1 MKMVLNHL
9 QKTVQIVKFYLI
21 KFFFKVYA
29 DYITS
34 KILEEIYFY
43 DKFKPLKIISSGIFS
58 NGIIENEF
66 YISITININE
76 NGVNYYE
83 TFYWDILNK
92 NLIPEDFAEQII
104 IDEKLPY
111 EYKVIIALNIR
122 KQIKNY
128 VINLFKRC
136 YENYEKYHQ
145 KEFLENQRIKRK
157 EEKNIIIFLF
167 DPKLEDLLGNKRK
180 RIDIENI
187 ENKSKIENKNDLLKQ
202 CDSNI
207 IKIDKKIL
215 LRKNFDFETKN
226 DSEQISYYGNDETEN
241 HSKSHS
247 NTSNSISNLNILDKD
262 LNEKVVIQIEQ
273 SKS

>member
-1 MKMVLNHL
+1 M
-9 QKTVQIVKFYLI
+9 
-21 KFFFKVYA
+21 
-29 DYITS
+29 
-34 KILEEIYFY
+34 
-43 DKFKPLKIISSGIFS
+43 KIISSGIFS

-83 TFYWDILNK
+83 TLNWDILNK

-104 IDEKLPY
+104 IDENLPY
-111 EYKVIIALNIR
+111 EYKVIIALQIR

-157 EEKNIIIFLF
+157 DDKNIIVFLF

-180 RIDIENI
+180 RNNSD
-187 ENKSKIENKNDLLKQ
+187 NKTNVKIKNNLLKE
-202 CDSNI
+202 CNSNS
-207 IKIDKKIL
+207 IKIDKKIFL
-215 LRKNFDFETKN
+215 KKNFELEKKN
-226 DSEQISYYGNDETEN
+226 DYEINSNSGNEETEN
-241 HSKSHS
+241 QSKSHS
-247 NTSNSISNLNILDKD
+247 NTSITSHLNTLDKD

-273 SKS
+273 IKS

>member
-1 MKMVLNHL
+1 M
-9 QKTVQIVKFYLI
+9 
-21 KFFFKVYA
+21 
-29 DYITS
+29 
-34 KILEEIYFY
+34 
-43 DKFKPLKIISSGIFS
+43 KIISSGIFS

-66 YISITININE
+66 YIPITININE

-111 EYKVIIALNIR
+111 DYKNIIALQIR

-128 VINLFKRC
+128 VINLFQRC
-136 YENYEKYHQ
+136 FENFEKYHQ

-157 EEKNIIIFLF
+157 EDKNIIIFLF

-187 ENKSKIENKNDLLKQ
+187 GNKSKIEKKNDLLKQ

-207 IKIDKKIL
+207 IKIDKKL
-215 LRKNFDFETKN
+215 LFRKNFDFEKKN
-226 DSEQISYYGNDETEN
+226 DSEQISFSGNDETEN
-241 HSKSHS
+241 QSKSHS
-247 NTSNSISNLNILDKD
+247 NTSISTSHLNILDKD

>member
-1 MKMVLNHL
+1 M
-9 QKTVQIVKFYLI
+9 
-21 KFFFKVYA
+21 
-29 DYITS
+29 
-34 KILEEIYFY
+34 
-43 DKFKPLKIISSGIFS
+43 KIISSGIFS

-180 RIDIENI
+180 RIDIDNI
-187 ENKSKIENKNDLLKQ
+187 ENKSKRKIKNDLLKQ

>member
-1 MKMVLNHL
+1 MN
-9 QKTVQIVKFYLI
+9 II
-21 KFFFKVYA
+21 K
-29 DYITS
+29 
-34 KILEEIYFY
+34 
-43 DKFKPLKIISSGIFS
+43 SGIFS
-58 NGIIENEF
+58 NGKIENEF

-83 TFYWDILNK
+83 TLNWDILNK

-104 IDEKLPY
+104 IDENLPY
-111 EYKVIIALNIR
+111 EYKVIIALQIR

-128 VINLFKRC
+128 VINLFQRC
-136 YENYEKYHQ
+136 FENFEKYNQ
-145 KEFLENQRIKRK
+145 KDFLENQRIKRK

-187 ENKSKIENKNDLLKQ
+187 GNKSKIEKKNDLLKQ

-207 IKIDKKIL
+207 IKIDKKL
-215 LRKNFDFETKN
+215 LFKKNINFEKKN
-226 DSEQISYYGNDETEN
+226 DSEQISFSGNDETEN
-241 HSKSHS
+241 QSKSHS
-247 NTSNSISNLNILDKD
+247 NTSISTSHLNILDKD
-262 LNEKVVIQIEQ
+262 LNGKVVIQIEQ